1 MANSKKKTSI
11 GGQAL
16 IEGIMMRGPVLTSM
30 ATRMPDGSI
39 DVETWNTHKGS
50 KTPWTRKTPFI
61 RGIFNMVDSMVV
73 GYHCL
78 MKSAEKAGVEEEPT
92 KFDKW
97 LEKKLGHNMMKVLGG
112 FAAVLGVALAAV
124 LFIFIPTGLSSLLK
138 PLIGTGVGLSL
149 IEGLIKVIILVGY
162 MWLCSR
168 MKEIHRVFEYHGA
181 EHKSIACYEA
191 GLPLT
196 VENIRP
202 QRRFHPRCGTSFLFL
217 VVFIS
222 IIVGSF
228 ISWDNPA
235 IRMLLKLA
243 LIPVVVG
250 ISYELIKL
258 AGRSDGILTRI
269 ISAPGMWLQR
279 ITTCEPDDSQIEC
292 AIAALEAVIPE
303 DENADRW

>member
-1 MANSKKKTSI
+1 
-11 GGQAL
+11 
-16 IEGIMMRGPVLTSM
+16 MMRGPVLTSM

-138 PLIGTGVGLSL
+138 PLLGAGVGLSL

>member
-1 MANSKKKTSI
+1 MANKKKTSI

-97 LEKKLGHNMMKVLGG
+97 LEKKLGHNMMKMLGG

-168 MKEIHRVFEYHGA
+168 MKDMRRVFEYHGA

>member
-1 MANSKKKTSI
+1 MADKKKTSI

-138 PLIGTGVGLSL
+138 PLLGAGVGLSL

-243 LIPVVVG
+243 LIPVVVS

>member
-168 MKEIHRVFEYHGA
+168 MKDMRRVFEYHGA
-181 EHKSIACYEA
+181 EHKSVACYEA

-196 VENIRP
+196 VENVRP

-269 ISAPGMWLQR
+269 ISAPGMWLQH
-279 ITTCEPDDSQIEC
+279 ITTCEPDDGQIEC

>member
-1 MANSKKKTSI
+1 
-11 GGQAL
+11 
-16 IEGIMMRGPVLTSM
+16 MMRGPVLTSM

-168 MKEIHRVFEYHGA
+168 MKDMRRVFEYHGA
-181 EHKSIACYEA
+181 EHKSVACYEA

-196 VENIRP
+196 VENVRP

-258 AGRSDGILTRI
+258 AGRSDGLLTRI
-269 ISAPGMWLQR
+269 ISAPGMWLQH
-279 ITTCEPDDSQIEC
+279 ITTCEPDDGQIEC

>member
-1 MANSKKKTSI
+1 MADKKKTSI

-39 DVETWNTHKGS
+39 EVETWNTHKGS
-50 KTPWTRKTPFI
+50 KTPWTRRAPFI

-97 LEKKLGHNMMKVLGG
+97 LEEKLGDNLMKVLGG
-112 FAAVLGVALAAV
+112 VAVVLGVALAAV

-138 PLIGTGVGLSL
+138 PLLGAGIGLSL

-292 AIAALEAVIPE
+292 AIAALNAVIPE

>member
-16 IEGIMMRGPVLTSM
+16 IEGIMMRGPFLTSM

-39 DVETWNTHKGS
+39 EVETWDTHKSG
-50 KTPWTRKTPFI
+50 KTPWTRRAPFI

-73 GYHCL
+73 GYSCL

-92 KFDKW
+92 KFDRW
-97 LEKKLGHNMMKVLGG
+97 LEEKLGDNMMKVLGG
-112 FAAVLGVALAAV
+112 FAVVLGVTLAAV

-138 PLIGTGVGLSL
+138 PLIGAGIGLSL

-168 MKEIHRVFEYHGA
+168 MKEIHRVFKYHGA

>member
-16 IEGIMMRGPVLTSM
+16 IEGIMMRGPFLTSM

-39 DVETWNTHKGS
+39 EVETWDTHKSG
-50 KTPWTRKTPFI
+50 KTPWTRRAPFI

-222 IIVGSF
+222 IIIGSF

>member
-1 MANSKKKTSI
+1 MANKKKTSI

-50 KTPWTRKTPFI
+50 KTPWTRRAPFI

-97 LEKKLGHNMMKVLGG
+97 LEKKLGHNMMKMLGG

-168 MKEIHRVFEYHGA
+168 MKDIRRVFEYHGA

-196 VENIRP
+196 VENVRP
-202 QRRFHPRCGTSFLFL
+202 QRRLHPRCGTSFLFL

-222 IIVGSF
+222 IIIGSF

-235 IRMLLKLA
+235 IRMLLKLL

-258 AGRSDGILTRI
+258 AGRSDGIFTRI
-269 ISAPGMWLQR
+269 ISAPGMWLQH
-279 ITTCEPDDSQIEC
+279 ITTCEPDDGQIEC
-292 AIAALEAVIPE
+292 AIAALTAVIPE

>member
-1 MANSKKKTSI
+1 
-11 GGQAL
+11 
-16 IEGIMMRGPVLTSM
+16 MMRGPILSSM

-39 DVETWNTHKGS
+39 DVETWNTYKDKKIH
-50 KTPWTRKTPFI
+50 WTRKAPFI

-73 GYHCL
+73 GYGCL
-78 MKSAEKAGVEEEPT
+78 MKSAEKAGVEDEEPS
-92 KFDKW
+92 KFDRW
-97 LEKKLGHNMMKVLGG
+97 LEQKLGDNMMKVLGTV
-112 FAAVLGVALAAV
+112 AVVLGVGLAAV
-124 LFIFIPTGLSSLLK
+124 LFVLIPTGLSSLFK
-138 PLIGTGVGLSL
+138 PVIGTGIGLSL

-168 MKEIHRVFEYHGA
+168 MAEIHRVFEYHGA

-196 VENIRP
+196 VENVRP

-228 ISWDNPA
+228 ISWKNA
-235 IRMLLKLA
+235 LLRMLIKLL

-258 AGRSDGILTRI
+258 AGRSDGLFTRI
-269 ISAPGMWLQR
+269 ISAPGLWLQH
-279 ITTCEPDDSQIEC
+279 ITTCEPDDGQIEC
-292 AIAALEAVIPE
+292 AIAALTAVIPE

>member
-1 MANSKKKTSI
+1 
-11 GGQAL
+11 
-16 IEGIMMRGPVLTSM
+16 MMRGPILSSM

-39 DVETWNTHKGS
+39 DVETWNTYKEKIH
-50 KTPWTRKTPFI
+50 WTRKAPFI

-73 GYHCL
+73 GYGCL
-78 MKSAEKAGVEEEPT
+78 MKSAEKAGVEDEEPS
-92 KFDKW
+92 KFDRW
-97 LEKKLGHNMMKVLGG
+97 LEQKLGDNMMKVLGTV
-112 FAAVLGVALAAV
+112 AVVLGVGLAAV
-124 LFIFIPTGLSSLLK
+124 LFVLIPTGLSSLFK
-138 PLIGTGVGLSL
+138 PVIGTGIGLSL

-168 MKEIHRVFEYHGA
+168 MAEIHRVFEYHGA

-196 VENIRP
+196 VENVRP

-228 ISWDNPA
+228 ISWENA
-235 IRMLLKLA
+235 LLRMLIKLL

-258 AGRSDGILTRI
+258 AGRSDGLFTRI
-269 ISAPGMWLQR
+269 ISAPGLWLQH
-279 ITTCEPDDSQIEC
+279 ITTCEPDDGQIEC
-292 AIAALEAVIPE
+292 AIAALTAVIPE

>member
-1 MANSKKKTSI
+1 
-11 GGQAL
+11 
-16 IEGIMMRGPVLTSM
+16 MMRGPFLTSM
-30 ATRMPDGSI
+30 ATRLPDGSI

-97 LEKKLGHNMMKVLGG
+97 LEEKLGDNLMKVLSGV
-112 FAAVLGVALAAV
+112 AVVLGVALAAV

-138 PLIGTGVGLSL
+138 PLLGAGIGLSL

-162 MWLCSR
+162 MWLSSR

>member
-1 MANSKKKTSI
+1 MANKKKTSI

-97 LEKKLGHNMMKVLGG
+97 LEKKLGDNMMKVLGG

-168 MKEIHRVFEYHGA
+168 MKDIRRVFEYHGA

-196 VENIRP
+196 VENVRP
-202 QRRFHPRCGTSFLFL
+202 QRRLHPRCGTSFLFL

-222 IIVGSF
+222 IIIGSF

-235 IRMLLKLA
+235 IRMLLKLL

-258 AGRSDGILTRI
+258 AGHSDGIFTRI
-269 ISAPGMWLQR
+269 ISAPGMWLQH
-279 ITTCEPDDSQIEC
+279 ITTCEPDDGQIEC
-292 AIAALEAVIPE
+292 AIAALTAVIPE

>member
-1 MANSKKKTSI
+1 MANEKKKTSI

-16 IEGIMMRGPVLTSM
+16 IEGIMMRGPFLTSM
-30 ATRMPDGSI
+30 ATRLPDGSI
-39 DVETWNTHKGS
+39 EVETWDTHKSG
-50 KTPWTRKTPFI
+50 KTPWTRRAPFI

-73 GYHCL
+73 GYSCL

-92 KFDKW
+92 KFDRW
-97 LEKKLGHNMMKVLGG
+97 LEEKLGDNMMKVLGG
-112 FAAVLGVALAAV
+112 FAVVLGVALAAV

-138 PLIGTGVGLSL
+138 PLIGAGIGLSL

-191 GLPLT
+191 GLTLM

>member
-1 MANSKKKTSI
+1 
-11 GGQAL
+11 
-16 IEGIMMRGPVLTSM
+16 MMRGPILSSM

-39 DVETWNTHKGS
+39 DVETWNTYKDKKIH
-50 KTPWTRKTPFI
+50 WTRKAPFI

-73 GYHCL
+73 GYGCL
-78 MKSAEKAGVEEEPT
+78 MKSAEKAGVEDEEPS
-92 KFDKW
+92 KFDRW
-97 LEKKLGHNMMKVLGG
+97 LEQKLGDNMMKVLGTV
-112 FAAVLGVALAAV
+112 AVVLGVGLAAV
-124 LFIFIPTGLSSLLK
+124 LFVLIPTGLSSLFK
-138 PLIGTGVGLSL
+138 PVIGAGIGLSL

-168 MKEIHRVFEYHGA
+168 MAEIHRVFEYHGA

-196 VENIRP
+196 VENVHP

-228 ISWDNPA
+228 ISWENA
-235 IRMLLKLA
+235 LLRMLIKLL

-258 AGRSDGILTRI
+258 AGRSDGLFTRI
-269 ISAPGMWLQR
+269 ISAPGLWLQH
-279 ITTCEPDDSQIEC
+279 ITTCEPDDGQIEC
-292 AIAALEAVIPE
+292 AIAALTAVIPE

>member
-1 MANSKKKTSI
+1 
-11 GGQAL
+11 
-16 IEGIMMRGPVLTSM
+16 MMRGPILSSM

-39 DVETWNTHKGS
+39 DVETWNTYKDKKIH
-50 KTPWTRKTPFI
+50 WTRKAPFI

-73 GYHCL
+73 GYGCL
-78 MKSAEKAGVEEEPT
+78 MKSAEKAGVEDEEPS
-92 KFDKW
+92 KFDRW
-97 LEKKLGHNMMKVLGG
+97 LEQKLGDNMMKVLGTI
-112 FAAVLGVALAAV
+112 AVVLGVGLAAV
-124 LFIFIPTGLSSLLK
+124 LFVLIPTGLSSLFK
-138 PLIGTGVGLSL
+138 PVIGTGIGLSL

-168 MKEIHRVFEYHGA
+168 MAEIHRVFEYHGA

-196 VENIRP
+196 VDNVRP

-228 ISWDNPA
+228 ISWDNA
-235 IRMLLKLA
+235 LLRMLIKLL

-258 AGRSDGILTRI
+258 AGRSDGLFTRI
-269 ISAPGMWLQR
+269 ISAPGLWLQH
-279 ITTCEPDDSQIEC
+279 ITTCEPDDGQIEC
-292 AIAALEAVIPE
+292 AIAALTAVIPE

>member
-16 IEGIMMRGPVLTSM
+16 IEGIMMRGPFLTSM

-168 MKEIHRVFEYHGA
+168 MKDMRRVFEYHGA
-181 EHKSIACYEA
+181 EHKSVACYEA

-196 VENIRP
+196 VENVRP

-292 AIAALEAVIPE
+292 AIAALNAVIPE

>member
-168 MKEIHRVFEYHGA
+168 MKDMRRVFEYHGA
-181 EHKSIACYEA
+181 EHKSVACYEA

-196 VENIRP
+196 VENVRP

-258 AGRSDGILTRI
+258 AGRSDGLLTRI

>member
-1 MANSKKKTSI
+1 
-11 GGQAL
+11 
-16 IEGIMMRGPVLTSM
+16 MMRGPVLTSM

-78 MKSAEKAGVEEEPT
+78 MKSAEKAGVEEEPS

>member
-39 DVETWNTHKGS
+39 DVETWNTHRGS

-222 IIVGSF
+222 IIIGSF

>member
-1 MANSKKKTSI
+1 
-11 GGQAL
+11 
-16 IEGIMMRGPVLTSM
+16 MMRGPILSSM

-39 DVETWNTHKGS
+39 DVETWNTYKDKKIH
-50 KTPWTRKTPFI
+50 WTRKAPFI

-73 GYHCL
+73 GYGCL
-78 MKSAEKAGVEEEPT
+78 MKSAEKAGVEDEEPS
-92 KFDKW
+92 KFDRW
-97 LEKKLGHNMMKVLGG
+97 LEQKLGDNMMKVLGTV
-112 FAAVLGVALAAV
+112 AVVLGVGLAAV
-124 LFIFIPTGLSSLLK
+124 LFVLIPTGLSSLFK
-138 PLIGTGVGLSL
+138 PVIGAGIGLSL

-168 MKEIHRVFEYHGA
+168 MAEIHRVFEYHGA

-196 VENIRP
+196 VENVRP

-228 ISWDNPA
+228 ISWDNA
-235 IRMLLKLA
+235 LLRMLIKLL

-258 AGRSDGILTRI
+258 AGRSDGLFTRI
-269 ISAPGMWLQR
+269 ISAPGLWLQH
-279 ITTCEPDDSQIEC
+279 ITTCEPDDGQIEC
-292 AIAALEAVIPE
+292 AIAALIAVIPE

>member
-1 MANSKKKTSI
+1 MADKKKTSI

-138 PLIGTGVGLSL
+138 PLLGAGIGLSL

-162 MWLCSR
+162 MWLSSR

>member
-1 MANSKKKTSI
+1 MANKKKTSI

-97 LEKKLGHNMMKVLGG
+97 LEKKLGHNIMKVLGG

-168 MKEIHRVFEYHGA
+168 MKDMRRVFEYHGA
-181 EHKSIACYEA
+181 EHKSVACYEA

-196 VENIRP
+196 VENVRP
-202 QRRFHPRCGTSFLFL
+202 QRRLHPRCGTSFLFL

-222 IIVGSF
+222 IIIGSF

-235 IRMLLKLA
+235 LRMLLKLL

-258 AGRSDGILTRI
+258 AGRSDGIFTRI
-269 ISAPGMWLQR
+269 ISAPGMWLQH
-279 ITTCEPDDSQIEC
+279 ITTCEPDDGQIEC
-292 AIAALEAVIPE
+292 AIAALTAVIPE

>member
-1 MANSKKKTSI
+1 MANKKKTSI

-50 KTPWTRKTPFI
+50 KTPWTRRAPFI

-78 MKSAEKAGVEEEPT
+78 MKSAEKAGVEEEPS

-97 LEKKLGHNMMKVLGG
+97 LEKKLGHNMMKMLGG

-168 MKEIHRVFEYHGA
+168 MKDMRRVFEYHGA
-181 EHKSIACYEA
+181 EHKSVACYEA

-196 VENIRP
+196 VENVRP
-202 QRRFHPRCGTSFLFL
+202 QRRLHPRCGTSFLFL

-222 IIVGSF
+222 IIIGSF

-235 IRMLLKLA
+235 IRMLLKLL

-258 AGRSDGILTRI
+258 AGRSDGIFTRI
-269 ISAPGMWLQR
+269 ISAPGMWLQH
-279 ITTCEPDDSQIEC
+279 ITTCEPDDGQIEC
-292 AIAALEAVIPE
+292 ASAALTAVIPE